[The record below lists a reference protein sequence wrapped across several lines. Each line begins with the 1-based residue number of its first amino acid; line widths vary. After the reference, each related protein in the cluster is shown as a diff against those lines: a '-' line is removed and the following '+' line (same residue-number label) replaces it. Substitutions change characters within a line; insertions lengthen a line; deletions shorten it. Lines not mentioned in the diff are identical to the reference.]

1 MTGTD
6 TAAGLAFGAAAGATL
21 LLALVA
27 LRSGWVDRLDPQ
39 VAERKPRK
47 EPVPLVGGTALLVGL
62 ACWELASGDRAL
74 PWPALLVA
82 WAVGSLDDV
91 VRGGLRPSYKLLGQ
105 CLVGIVLATW
115 WPPGDAGGAGARV
128 AVVVA
133 AVVAQN
139 AVNTFDNADGAATS
153 LALLGLAPYAGVRA
167 VLLGFLPF
175 NLLHRP
181 GRAVPFAY
189 LGDAGSHVLGVLLV
203 CHPGAPLALILPL
216 LDLARLVGVR
226 LARGQRP
233 WVGDRSHLAHRLAAR
248 GLAPARVV
256 LVLVAIAC
264 PPLIARAWS
273 AGSSPWV
280 AAGAIATT
288 LLFGACVRWTADPH

>member
-1 MTGTD
+1 MTDAGI
-6 TAAGLAFGAAAGATL
+6 AAGLALGAAAGTTL
-21 LLALVA
+21 LLAFVA
-27 LRSGWVDRLDPQ
+27 LRTGWVDRLDPQ
-39 VAERKPRK
+39 VADRKPRT

-62 ACWELASGDRAL
+62 ACWDVASGDRAL
-74 PWPALLVA
+74 PWGALLVA

-91 VRGGLRPSYKLLGQ
+91 VRGGLRPARKLLGQ
-105 CLVGIVLATW
+105 CLAGIVLAAW
-115 WPPGDAGGAGARV
+115 WPDGGAGARA

-133 AVVAQN
+133 AIVAQN
-139 AVNTFDNADGAATS
+139 AMNTFDNADGAATS
-153 LALLGLAPYAGVRA
+153 VALLGLAPYPGVRA

-175 NLLHRP
+175 NLVRRP
-181 GRAVPFAY
+181 GSAVPFAY

-203 CHPGAPLALILPL
+203 CHAGAPLALLLPL
-216 LDLARLVGVR
+216 LDLARLVGLR
-226 LARGQRP
+226 LARGQKP

-248 GLAPARVV
+248 GLPPLRVV

-264 PPLIARAWS
+264 PPLIARVWS

-280 AAGAIATT
+280 ALGAIATT